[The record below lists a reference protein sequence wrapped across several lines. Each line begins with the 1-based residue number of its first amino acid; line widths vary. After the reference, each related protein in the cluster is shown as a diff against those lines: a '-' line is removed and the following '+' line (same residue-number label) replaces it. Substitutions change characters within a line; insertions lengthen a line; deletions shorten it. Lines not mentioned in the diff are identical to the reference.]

1 MKELQRIV
9 ETFAK
14 ARMDDEPT
22 VLATVVRTSGST
34 YRRPGARMLF
44 TENGRTTGS
53 VSGGCLEHDVFR
65 QAQRVFQS
73 RQPRLVTYDSTS
85 EDDAVW
91 EFGLG
96 CNGVVDILIEYLP
109 AGGSVT
115 QMDFLAACVTQRRD
129 CVLATVFAV
138 EGGVAARVGDRL
150 QLRRDL
156 PVHGNVA
163 DAELCDAILG
173 DAWRVLE
180 NGKSRAQTYRTA
192 KGRAEV
198 YVESV
203 RPPTPLVIFGGG
215 HDAVPLARLAKE
227 LGWYV
232 VVVDGRPGYAT
243 KGKFSAADKLIVARP
258 DAIADRVPLDDRTV
272 AVIMNH
278 NYADDLAVL
287 RSLLPAPLKYIGVLG
302 PKRRTEKLLD
312 DLRGEGA
319 TVPAERLACLY
330 GPVGLDIGADTP
342 EEIGFAIIAEIK
354 AVLTGSRGGV
364 LRDREGPLH
373 PRSEPTCEIR
383 LTGGDEGEIRC
394 GIRSLEVA

>member
-9 ETFAK
+9 EAFAK
-14 ARMDDEPT
+14 ARRDGEPT

-44 TENGRTTGS
+44 TQDGRTTGS
-53 VSGGCLEHDVFR
+53 VSGGCLERDVFR

-73 RQPRLVTYDSTS
+73 RQPRLVTYDSMS

-109 AGGSVT
+109 AEGSVT
-115 QMDFLAACVTQRRD
+115 QMDFLAACLTQRQD
-129 CVLATVFAV
+129 GALAKVFAV
-138 EGGVAARVGDRL
+138 AGGIAARVGDCL

-156 PVHGNVA
+156 PVQGDIA
-163 DAELCDAILG
+163 EAELSDAILG

-180 NGKSRAQTYRTA
+180 GGELQIRTYPTA
-192 KGRAEV
+192 AGDVEV
-198 YVESV
+198 YIESL
-203 RPPTPLVIFGGG
+203 RPPVPLVIFGGG
-215 HDAVPLARLAKE
+215 HDAIPLVRLAKE

-243 KGKFSAADKLIVARP
+243 KGKFSAADKLIAARP
-258 DAIADRVPLDDRTV
+258 DAIVDRVPLDDRTV

-287 RSLLPAPLKYIGVLG
+287 RSLLPTPLKYIGVLG

-312 DLRGEGA
+312 DIRREGA
-319 TVPAERLACLY
+319 PVPAERLARLY

-342 EEIGFAIIAEIK
+342 EEIAFAIIAEIK
-354 AVLTGSRGGV
+354 AVLTGRSGGV
-364 LRDREGPLH
+364 LRNREGPLH
-373 PRSEPTCEIR
+373 PRNEPECDAR
-383 LTGGDEGEIRC
+383 LMRGEEGELHCDIP
-394 GIRSLEVA
+394 SLEVA

>member
-9 ETFAK
+9 EAFAK
-14 ARMDDEPT
+14 ARRDGEPT

-44 TENGRTTGS
+44 TQDGRTTGS
-53 VSGGCLEHDVFR
+53 VSGGCLERDVFR

-73 RQPRLVTYDSTS
+73 RQPRLVTYDSMS

-109 AGGSVT
+109 AEGSVT
-115 QMDFLAACVTQRRD
+115 QMDFLAACLTQRQD
-129 CVLATVFAV
+129 GALAKVFAV
-138 EGGVAARVGDRL
+138 AGGIAARVGDCL

-156 PVHGNVA
+156 PVQGDIA
-163 DAELCDAILG
+163 EAELSDAILG

-180 NGKSRAQTYRTA
+180 GGESQIRTYPTA
-192 KGRAEV
+192 AGDVEV
-198 YVESV
+198 YIESL
-203 RPPTPLVIFGGG
+203 RPPVPLVIFGGG
-215 HDAVPLARLAKE
+215 HDAIPLVRLAKE

-243 KGKFSAADKLIVARP
+243 KGKFSAADKLIAARP
-258 DAIADRVPLDDRTV
+258 DAIVDRVPLDDRTV

-287 RSLLPAPLKYIGVLG
+287 RSLLPTPLKYIGVLG

-312 DLRGEGA
+312 DIRREGA
-319 TVPAERLACLY
+319 PVPAERLARLY

-342 EEIGFAIIAEIK
+342 EEIAFAIIAEIK
-354 AVLTGSRGGV
+354 AVLTGRSGGV
-364 LRDREGPLH
+364 LRNREGPLH
-373 PRSEPTCEIR
+373 PRNEPECDAR
-383 LTGGDEGEIRC
+383 LMRGEEGELHCDIP
-394 GIRSLEVA
+394 SLEVA